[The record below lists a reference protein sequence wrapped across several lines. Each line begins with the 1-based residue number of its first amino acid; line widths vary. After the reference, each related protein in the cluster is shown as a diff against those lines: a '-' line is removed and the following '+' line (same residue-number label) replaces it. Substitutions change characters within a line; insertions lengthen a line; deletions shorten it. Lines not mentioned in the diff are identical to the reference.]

1 MRLIRHPPILVF
13 LAPSLAPAILFG
25 INGPWYG
32 GGTGPYLRPA
42 FSFPQRL
49 TPETF
54 RSASLWFNDRLGMRY
69 PLIVI
74 DSHWRL
80 LVWRLRFR
88 SDVLFGHGSWLF
100 FNDKPLLS
108 AARLADV

>member
-1 MRLIRHPPILVF
+1 M
-13 LAPSLAPAILFG
+13 FG

-32 GGTGPYLRPA
+32 GGSRPVPA
-42 FSFPQRL
+42 PRVLISQRL

-54 RSASLWFNDRLGMRY
+54 RRVSLWFNDRLGMRY
-69 PLIVI
+69 PLMVI

-100 FNDKPLLS
+100 FNDNP
-108 AARLADV
+108 